1 MPNNV
6 DERDFYCTLCFDVF
20 FYPVTLPCKH
30 RFCKDCFDNHVKCN
44 SFTCP
49 LCRARLSNWI
59 RKLNQTNANIVD
71 SKFWETV
78 QKIYP
83 KEVEKRR
90 NGDVDGELSSALINA
105 DKAKKDSAE
114 NLHKHFQDNKINW
127 KSDWQGWEGPVS
139 TACRDLIK
147 QVVEQTTTG
156 KQRSP
161 RRNDVPKLRLAA
173 PGEIRLEYE
182 DFLRKQEEEQK
193 RREDESFR
201 LSQPLIKM
209 IEEHEK
215 KEEEERKRKLEEQL
229 LADEELA
236 RRLLEEETH
245 PVKVTVSDRTAC
257 IEEESSHSVV
267 LGEYATPGS
276 SVQVH
281 CSTPKCLR
289 SEPDQAVPALSPI
302 PLDQPSTSKEDIFA
316 KYYLTSTSLS
326 DQNLSHFATVRPGP
340 SSALTSEKEPEQQQQ
355 QQPVSMSRCSSG
367 ADSIGQELR
376 HFKPIRS
383 SPTTPPKAGSSWL
396 PQIVVAQRGV
406 GTDQSQVVVTEV
418 LSALCNNP
426 DSDISPQELE
436 NSIFLQKQLEADREL
451 ALELQKQLNSEN
463 KRKRSVPTQKTDYN
477 LRKRK
482 KGNLRKQVL
491 VDRAQATLDSMLIK

>member
-105 DKAKKDSAE
+105 
-114 NLHKHFQDNKINW
+114 
-127 KSDWQGWEGPVS
+127 G
-139 TACRDLIK
+139 
-147 QVVEQTTTG
+147 
-156 KQRSP
+156 SP

-257 IEEESSHSVV
+257 TEEESSHSVV